1 MLDRQAPRRAALL
14 LPLLVVVAAIFWSR
28 PASAYPWMIRH
39 EYQGCVPC
47 HADPSGAGLLTA
59 YGRAMGE
66 NVLRMRYGSKPPD
79 EPPIYSRFLFG
90 VPEPDWLL
98 VGGSL
103 RGAEQIN
110 VTPGTAATATTPATK
125 TAVSTS
131 FILMEADLRA
141 QVTLGRFRAYGN
153 LGFIQVPGQDY
164 QITDNTGGNNL
175 VSREYWLGVDL
186 GEDKQAL
193 LRVGRINIPFGIR
206 DDNHQL
212 FVRSSMVT
220 QTNINDSSQ
229 DGLAFSYSGQV
240 LRGEIMAVLG
250 NYQVNPDAFRQRG
263 YAGFIEAMVAP
274 KMSVG
279 VSSLVN
285 FAKQDLLSAAY
296 GEGTLFNTVR
306 QVHGVF
312 ARLAPVEPLVLLV
325 EADATI
331 TTANVGTATTPAT
344 TAPGFVGL
352 IEADI
357 EPTQGLHFIPAVE
370 TWIQGDYAQPGAMA
384 MGVVTGKAYSAWAG
398 VLWFFAPHADFRF
411 DFVATTGVPNAPV
424 AYYLLP
430 QLHLYL

>member
-1 MLDRQAPRRAALL
+1 MLDRHAWGRAVRLL
-14 LPLLVVVAAIFWSR
+14 SCLGVVAAIFWSR

-79 EPPIYSRFLFG
+79 EPPVYSRFLFG
-90 VPEPDWLL
+90 VPEPEWLL
-98 VGGSL
+98 AGGSL
-103 RGAEQIN
+103 RASELI
-110 VTPGTAATATTPATK
+110 TLPGG
-125 TAVSTS
+125 SGQ

-141 QVTLGRFRAYGN
+141 QVTLGRFRAYGT
-153 LGFIQVPGQDY
+153 LGYMNDGVQTSDGAEPF
-164 QITDNTGGNNL
+164 QITSNPRNNL

-186 GEDKQAL
+186 GDDKQGL
-193 LRVGRINIPFGIR
+193 LRAGRINIPFGIR

-220 QTNINDSSQ
+220 QTNINDSAQ
-229 DGLAFSYSGQV
+229 DGIAFSYNGEV

-250 NYQVNPDAFRQRG
+250 NYQINPDAFRQRG
-263 YAGFIEAMVAP
+263 YAGFIEAVVAP

-279 VSSLVN
+279 ASSLVN
-285 FAKQDLLSAAY
+285 FAKQDYLFDAFSGANV
-296 GEGTLFNTVR
+296 FNTVR

-312 ARLAPVEPLVLLV
+312 ARLAPVEPLVLLI

-331 TTANVGTATTPAT
+331 TTGNIGAT
-344 TAPGFVGL
+344 TAAATTMPGFAGL

-357 EPTQGLHFIPAVE
+357 EPIQGLHFIPAVE
-370 TWIQGDYAQPGAMA
+370 TWIQGDYQQSLGTSSPT
-384 MGVVTGKAYSAWAG
+384 TGKAYSAWAG

-411 DFVATTGVPNAPV
+411 DFVATTSVLNVPV
-424 AYYLLP
+424 GYYVLP